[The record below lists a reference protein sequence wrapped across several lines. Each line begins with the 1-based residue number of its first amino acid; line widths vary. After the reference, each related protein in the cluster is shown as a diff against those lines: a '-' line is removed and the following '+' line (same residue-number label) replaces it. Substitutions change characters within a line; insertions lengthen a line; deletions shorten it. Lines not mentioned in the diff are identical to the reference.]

1 MSNFFRKAYNVNL
14 PKSKR
19 ESEEFGGG
27 KKGLVLC
34 KKCTSAYYK
43 KSWHHD
49 IAGLKNYEKDWP
61 VHFTVCPACQMIHNK
76 QNEGRI
82 KIKNI
87 HVVSEDRLDDLIRGF
102 CHRAFERDPLDRLIN
117 LEKSL
122 PAHAYRQAGGRQDG
136 SDWTVTT
143 TENQL
148 ANKIAK
154 KIKKAFSKVKSKTKF
169 AGDPSDVV
177 EITIEFS

>member
-61 VHFTVCPACQMIHNK
+61 V
-76 QNEGRI
+76 
-82 KIKNI
+82 
-87 HVVSEDRLDDLIRGF
+87 DLIRGF

-122 PAHAYRQAGGRQDG
+122 PAGRQDG

-148 ANKIAK
+148 AR
-154 KIKKAFSKVKSKTKF
+154 S
-169 AGDPSDVV
+169 
-177 EITIEFS
+177 E

>member
-1 MSNFFRKAYNVNL
+1 
-14 PKSKR
+14 
-19 ESEEFGGG
+19 
-27 KKGLVLC
+27 
-34 KKCTSAYYK
+34 
-43 KSWHHD
+43 
-49 IAGLKNYEKDWP
+49 
-61 VHFTVCPACQMIHNK
+61 MIHNK
-76 QNEGRI
+76 QYEGRI

-87 HVVSEDRLDDLIRGF
+87 PVVSEDRLDDLIRGF

-122 PAHAYRQAGGRQDG
+122 PAGRQDG

-148 ANKIAK
+148 ANKLAK
-154 KIKKAFSKVKSKTKF
+154 KIKDAFSKVKSKTKF

>member
-1 MSNFFRKAYNVNL
+1 MSHIFHNPNRIKL
-14 PKSKR
+14 PKSQH
-19 ESEEFGGG
+19 EAEEFGGG
-27 KKGLVLC
+27 KKGS
-34 KKCTSAYYK
+34 SAYYK

-76 QNEGRI
+76 QYEGRI

-87 HVVSEDRLDDLIRGF
+87 PVVSEDRLDDLIRGF

-117 LEKSL
+117 LEKS
-122 PAHAYRQAGGRQDG
+122 G

-148 ANKIAK
+148 ANKLAK
-154 KIKKAFSKVKSKTKF
+154 KIKDAFSKVKSKTKF

>member
-1 MSNFFRKAYNVNL
+1 MNNFFRKTSGVNL

-49 IAGLKNYEKDWP
+49 IAGLKNYDKDWP
-61 VHFTVCPACQMIHNK
+61 VHFAVCPACQMILNK
-76 QNEGRI
+76 QYEGRI

-87 HVVSEDRLDDLIRGF
+87 PAVSGDRLDDLIRGF

-117 LEKSL
+117 LEKS
-122 PAHAYRQAGGRQDG
+122 G

-148 ANKIAK
+148 ANKLAQ
-154 KIKKAFSKVKSKTKF
+154 KITSAFNKAKSKTKF

-177 EITIEFS
+177 EVTIEFP

>member
-49 IAGLKNYEKDWP
+49 IAGLKNYEKYWP
-61 VHFTVCPACQMIHNK
+61 VHFAVCPACQMIHNK
-76 QNEGRI
+76 QYEGRI
-82 KIKNI
+82 
-87 HVVSEDRLDDLIRGF
+87 
-102 CHRAFERDPLDRLIN
+102 IN
-117 LEKSL
+117 LEKPL
-122 PAHAYRQAGGRQDG
+122 PAGRQDG

-148 ANKIAK
+148 ANKLAK
-154 KIKKAFSKVKSKTKF
+154 KIKDAFSKVKSKTKF

>member
-43 KSWHHD
+43 KSW
-49 IAGLKNYEKDWP
+49 P

-76 QNEGRI
+76 QYEGRI

-87 HVVSEDRLDDLIRGF
+87 PVVSEDRLDDLIRGF

-122 PAHAYRQAGGRQDG
+122 PAGRQDG

-148 ANKIAK
+148 ANKLAK
-154 KIKKAFSKVKSKTKF
+154 KIKDAFSKVKSKTKF